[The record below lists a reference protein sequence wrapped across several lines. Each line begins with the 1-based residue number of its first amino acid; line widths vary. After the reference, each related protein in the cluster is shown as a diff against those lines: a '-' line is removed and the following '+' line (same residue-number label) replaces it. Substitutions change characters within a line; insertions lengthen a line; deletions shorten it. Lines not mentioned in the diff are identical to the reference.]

1 MIISTL
7 LESIQY
13 GARGI
18 ERHICFG
25 SDDKFDVVSASDFLQ
40 FEAIYNFFK
49 NKTIQ
54 RNDFKYSNQ
63 EQIPLMSDSE
73 IKDRKSMLKVVLNK
87 NLNKGDILSKDDFI
101 LKSCSV
107 DNYLFITKMLELMQ
121 K

>member
-1 MIISTL
+1 MFW
-7 LESIQY
+7 
-13 GARGI
+13 RWK
-18 ERHICFG
+18 RV
-25 SDDKFDVVSASDFLQ
+25 DVVSASDFLQ

-73 IKDRKSMLKVVLNK
+73 IKYRKSMLKKVVLNK

-101 LKSCSV
+101 LKRCSV
-107 DNYLFITKMLELMQ
+107 DNYLLSIKMLELMQ
-121 K
+121 KK